1 MHDERPISVPD
12 LGSRRAGAVSRGCVI
27 GLVLGGIGL
36 LFLLIV
42 GGTALGKYNQLKAGH
57 VKVEKAWAEI
67 DNQYKRRYDLIPQ
80 LVETVKGAAGF
91 EKSTLESV
99 TEARASVGR
108 AQLPAQVPTD
118 PAQLQAYIAAQQGLG
133 SALGRLLV
141 VAEAY
146 PDLKASAAF
155 RDLQSQLEG
164 TENRI
169 AVARRDY
176 IDAVRDYNTSIQKVP
191 GSLVAGFGDFSPAA
205 QLTMPEAERAAPQ
218 VDFGELK

>member
-1 MHDERPISVPD
+1 MTARRCRDRRGER
-12 LGSRRAGAVSRGCVI
+12 GAVGKGC
-27 GLVLGGIGL
+27 LVGGGL
-36 LFLLIV
+36 LVAVLAIAGLLV
-42 GGTALGKYNQLKAGH
+42 GTYNSLVAKREGVA
-57 VKVEKAWAEI
+57 AAFSEI
-67 DNQYKRRYDLIPQ
+67 DNQYKRRNDLVPQ

-91 EKSTLESV
+91 EQSTLESV

-118 PAQLQAYIAAQQGLG
+118 PAELQAYIAAQQGLG
-133 SALGRLLV
+133 SALSRLLV

-176 IDAVRDYNTSIQKVP
+176 IDAVKVYNTAIQKIP
-191 GSLVAGFGDFSPAA
+191 GSFVAGFGGMTPAA
-205 QLTMPEAERAAPQ
+205 QLTVPEAERTAPQ
-218 VDFGELK
+218 VDFGELKK

>member
-1 MHDERPISVPD
+1 MS
-12 LGSRRAGAVSRGCVI
+12 GSRALWSDARGRNGQRGAVGKGCLFGGALLVALLVVGGLLVGSYN
-27 GLVLGGIGL
+27 GLV
-36 LFLLIV
+36 
-42 GGTALGKYNQLKAGH
+42 GKKE
-57 VKVEKAWAEI
+57 KVSASWSEI

-80 LVETVKGAAGF
+80 LVETVKGAANF

-133 SALGRLLV
+133 AALGRLIA

-146 PDLKASAAF
+146 PDLKSSAAF

-176 IDAVRDYNTSIQKVP
+176 IDAVRDYDTALQRVP
-191 GSLVAGFGDFSPAA
+191 GRFVAGFGGMTPAA
-205 QLTMPEAERAAPQ
+205 QLTMPEDERTVPK

>member
-1 MHDERPISVPD
+1 MS
-12 LGSRRAGAVSRGCVI
+12 GSRALWSDARGQRGQRGAVGKGCLAGGALLLLVIVAGAWLVGSYN
-27 GLVLGGIGL
+27 GLV
-36 LFLLIV
+36 
-42 GGTALGKYNQLKAGH
+42 AKKE
-57 VKVEKAWAEI
+57 KVAAAWSEI

-80 LVETVKGAAGF
+80 LVETVKGAANF
-91 EKSTLESV
+91 EQSTLESV

-118 PAQLQAYIAAQQGLG
+118 PAELQAYIAAQQGLG
-133 SALGRLLV
+133 AALGRLIA

-146 PDLKASAAF
+146 PDLKTSAAF

-176 IDAVRDYNTSIQKVP
+176 IDAVREYDTAIQVVP
-191 GSLVAGFGDFSPAA
+191 GRFVAGFGDFTPAA
-205 QLTMPEAERAAPQ
+205 QLTMPEAERTAPK
-218 VDFGELK
+218 VDFGGPK